1 MWSHIV
7 FAAAL
12 VSIAESSCLHAT
24 SFLQRRKSE
33 NNTVE
38 VAKFGYTD
46 PIGPLLWKT
55 LAAENVLCEEGENQ
69 SPINIGK
76 YHSITYDMDE
86 GFSKVYHGYFQLGN
100 TPS

>member
-1 MWSHIV
+1 MWTQIALV
-7 FAAAL
+7 AAL

-24 SFLQRRKSE
+24 SFLQRRKTD

-55 LAAENVLCEEGENQ
+55 LAPENALCEEGENQ
-69 SPINIGK
+69 SPINIGM
-76 YHSITYDMDE
+76 YLYSIVE
-86 GFSKVYHGYFQLGN
+86 SI
-100 TPS
+100 